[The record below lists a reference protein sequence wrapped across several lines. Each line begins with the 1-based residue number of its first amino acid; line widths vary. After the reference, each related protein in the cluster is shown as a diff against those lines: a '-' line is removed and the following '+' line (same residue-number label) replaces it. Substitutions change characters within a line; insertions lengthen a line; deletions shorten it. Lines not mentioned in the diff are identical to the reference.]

1 MGIGITEIILIVV
14 VAYFLFGPEKFPK
27 VIAEF
32 MRTVNSLLKVK
43 DEVLGSVT
51 DIKNDIEGSVANIKN
66 ELNTAAAEMKNEI
79 TKPLTEIEKSIN
91 DTIDPK
97 KMFNPDHKGEARK
110 IENKI

>member
-32 MRTVNSLLKVK
+32 MKTINGLLKVK

-51 DIKNDIEGSVANIKN
+51 DIKKDFEGSVANIKN
-66 ELNTAAAEMKNEI
+66 ELNTATAEMRNEI
-79 TKPLTEIEKSIN
+79 TKPLAEIEKSVN
-91 DTIDPK
+91 DTMDPK
-97 KMFNPDHKGEARK
+97 RIFSPDHKGETGK
-110 IENKI
+110 KQN